1 MGARTGE
8 RVGWLAGWSG
18 GFLWVVVLGVVFLVQ
33 ERTAAGLAGVALVV
47 AGMGAAWLARPW
59 SHPGTTYR
67 TLMLAPLAVLA
78 ATVPW
83 AVLGFGLDALRQE
96 RFLPWALLPL
106 AGAFLAPLLTV
117 GPRRW
122 RDGDP
127 GSGGTG

>member
-8 RVGWLAGWSG
+8 KVGWLAGWAG
-18 GFLWVVVLGVVFLVQ
+18 GFLWVVVLGVVFLAQ
-33 ERTAAGLAGVALVV
+33 GRTAAGLAGVALAG

-67 TLMLAPLAVLA
+67 KLMLAPLAVLA

-96 RFLPWALLPL
+96 RFTPWTLMPLGALILLPL
-106 AGAFLAPLLTV
+106 LTM
-117 GPRRW
+117 GRRRW
-122 RDGDP
+122 RDGEASP
-127 GSGGTG
+127 GNPG